1 MAMKQQKPKLISRK
15 RGKPIM
21 KKSKNALPANLKMR
35 VSEVGTVKLPEFMLR
50 SFFKKKTVK
59 SALEKILKSSNAHM
73 LSVWARDSA
82 TNKIEFVT
90 GAGKHKK
97 EKIHKEKQAM
107 EILLKKN
114 KICAIDIN
122 KEQKMKNLPF
132 VKENKLVS
140 SVVIPMKAGEEN
152 IGIILLYNQ
161 KYTDLGLSKLNK
173 LFYTEMMAIQNEYLK
188 ERIEVLLNTAN
199 IDSLT
204 KLYNHR
210 AFYETL
216 IKEISKAN
224 RFKYP
229 LSVLMIDIDH
239 FKKFNDKYGHIVGD
253 KVLYVIS
260 EIIRDTIR
268 AYDIPFRYGGE
279 EIAIICP
286 YTNRHQALAA
296 AERIR
301 KNVEDYVFDANGGT
315 EKVKLTVS
323 IGLSSYPENAIFYG
337 DLVKKA
343 DEALYLAKEEGRN
356 RVCPSLITRK
366 DKIRFAF
373 CPPTLSPFYF
383 NVLRG
388 VREVAEEVGSVDVV
402 VLASSSES
410 SYKEQLQLM
419 HKAIKDKVDAIGLCS
434 KQNVGDVVIKANK
447 AKIPIFVF
455 NVNELDM
462 TPRGEISS
470 FICYEQK
477 EAGAMVGD
485 FISRILRT
493 KGNVAIIEGIPDE
506 SDSIDRKKGFMETV
520 KKHSAI
526 KILESRP
533 ANWDR
538 NKAKLVAEDLLRKHP
553 NIDAFF
559 CLSDEMALGAVDA
572 VKEAGKINKIFVIG
586 LDGNKNAIQSI
597 KNGELFATLNTNPV
611 GMGKIMMRTV
621 LRSTIREEVISPVT
635 KSPIMIIDS
644 QNVEPY
650 L

>member
-1 MAMKQQKPKLISRK
+1 MQ
-15 RGKPIM
+15 
-21 KKSKNALPANLKMR
+21 
-35 VSEVGTVKLPEFMLR
+35 EFMLEN
-50 SFFKKKTVK
+50 FFKKKVIKAT
-59 SALEKILKSSNAHM
+59 LEKILKSSKANI
-73 LSVWARDSA
+73 LSVWARDHSN
-82 TNKIEFVT
+82 NKIEFVT
-90 GAGKHKK
+90 GCGEYKQKDVK
-97 EKIHKEKQAM
+97 QEKQVM
-107 EILLKKN
+107 DVLLKKN
-114 KICAIDIN
+114 EICLIDIN
-122 KEQKMKNLPF
+122 KEPKIKKLPF
-132 VKENKLVS
+132 IKKNKLAS
-140 SVVIPMKAGEEN
+140 SIVIPIKAGREN
-152 IGIILLYNQ
+152 LGIILLY
-161 KYTDLGLSKLNK
+161 KKDYPDLGLNTKLNR
-173 LFYTEMMAIQNEYLK
+173 LFYNEILAIQNEYLK
-188 ERIEVLLNTAN
+188 ERVEVLINTAN

-216 IKEISKAN
+216 TKEISKAN

-229 LSVLMIDIDH
+229 LSVLMMDIDH
-239 FKKFNDKYGHIVGD
+239 FKQFNDKYGHLVGD
-253 KVLYVIS
+253 KVLFIIA

-286 YTNRHQALAA
+286 YTNRHQALCA

-301 KNVEDYVFDANGGT
+301 KSVEDYVFDANGGT
-315 EKVKLTVS
+315 EKVRLTIS

-383 NVLRG
+383 NVLKG

-402 VLASSSES
+402 VLSSSSES
-410 SYKEQLQLM
+410 SYKEQLELM
-419 HKAIKDKVDAIGLCS
+419 RKAIKDKVDAIGLCS
-434 KQNVGDVVIKANK
+434 KQDVGDVVVKANK

-455 NVNELDM
+455 NVNKLEM
-462 TPRGEISS
+462 TPHGDIAS
-470 FICYEQK
+470 FICYQQK
-477 EAGAMVGD
+477 EAGTMVGD
-485 FISRILRT
+485 FISRVLRT

-506 SDSIDRKKGFMETV
+506 SDSIDRKKGFVEAI

-526 KILESRP
+526 KIIESKP
-533 ANWDR
+533 ADWDR
-538 NKAKLVAEDLLRKHP
+538 NKAKLVAEDLLIKHP
-553 NIDAFF
+553 NIDAIF
-559 CLSDEMALGAVDA
+559 CLSDEMALGTVDA
-572 VKEAGKINKIFVIG
+572 VKEAGKINEIFVIG

-597 KNGELFATLNTNPV
+597 KNGELFATLNTNSV

-621 LRSTIREEVISPVT
+621 LRSTIREEIISPVT

-644 QNVEPY
+644 QNVAPY

>member
-1 MAMKQQKPKLISRK
+1 MKNKKTKSVSK
-15 RGKPIM
+15 KGG
-21 KKSKNALPANLKMR
+21 KSKENYPAEVLSARVKKDEIRDNAGLQ
-35 VSEVGTVKLPEFMLR
+35 EFMLEN
-50 SFFKKKTVK
+50 FFKKKIIK
-59 SALEKILKSSNAHM
+59 STLEKILKSSQADI
-73 LSVWARDSA
+73 LSVWARDHS
-82 TNKIEFVT
+82 NNRIEFVT
-90 GAGKHKK
+90 GCGGYKQKDVTQEKK
-97 EKIHKEKQAM
+97 VM
-107 EILLKKN
+107 DILLKKN
-114 KICAIDIN
+114 EICLVDIN
-122 KEQKMKNLPF
+122 KDQKIKKLPF
-132 VKENKLVS
+132 VKKNKLAS
-140 SVVIPMKAGEEN
+140 SIVIPIKAGKEN
-152 IGIILLYNQ
+152 LGIILLY
-161 KYTDLGLSKLNK
+161 KKDYPDLGLSTKLNR
-173 LFYTEMMAIQNEYLK
+173 LFYNEILAIQNEYLK
-188 ERIEVLLNTAN
+188 DRVEVLLNTAN
-199 IDSLT
+199 VDSLT

-216 IKEISKAN
+216 TKEISKAS

-229 LSVLMIDIDH
+229 LSVLMIDIDY
-239 FKKFNDKYGHIVGD
+239 FKKFNDKYGHLVGD

-286 YTNRHQALAA
+286 YTNRHQALCA

-301 KNVEDYVFDANGGT
+301 KGVEDYVFDADGGT
-315 EKVKLTVS
+315 EKVKLTIS

-383 NVLRG
+383 NVLKG
-388 VREVAEEVGSVDVV
+388 VREVAEEVGSVDVI
-402 VLASSSES
+402 VLSSSSES
-410 SYKEQLQLM
+410 SYEEQLELM
-419 HKAIKDKVDAIGLCS
+419 RKAVKDKVDAIGLCS
-434 KQNVGDVVIKANK
+434 KQNVGDVVVKANK
-447 AKIPIFVF
+447 TKIPIFVF
-455 NVNELDM
+455 NVNKLTM
-462 TPRGEISS
+462 TPKGNIAS

-485 FISRILRT
+485 FVSRILRT

-506 SDSIDRKKGFMETV
+506 SDSIDRKKGFV
-520 KKHSAI
+520 GAIKKHHAI
-526 KILESRP
+526 KIVESTP
-533 ANWDR
+533 AEWDR
-538 NKAKLVAEDLLRKHP
+538 DKAKLVAEDLLRKHP
-553 NIDAFF
+553 DIDAIF

-572 VKEAGKINKIFVIG
+572 VKEADKINEIFVVG

-644 QNVEPY
+644 QNVDPY